1 MKWAQCRTTEPES
14 NRPGTWNLNHKLL
27 SDTM

>member
-14 NRPGTWNLNHKLL
+14 NRPGTWNLNHKL